1 MSSRHPDVVIV
12 DHDLEALRTLV
23 APLRKEFELYLTVS
37 PNDALAALARFP
49 IRILVAGQTL
59 FTGSGLELLLEARRR
74 SSATIRVLLVTAAER
89 RTIEPQLAAAE
100 LFYVLRAP
108 CTSEQLREV
117 LHAAMRATEV
127 QTGSTTAEHVV
138 LESEQAP
145 APDEAVGDGDPVTVL
160 TTDVDLFE
168 AIRTA
173 VHGRHEV
180 RLAGKL
186 EDAARL
192 AAAGCCAVLVTDVA
206 LTEAAL
212 RRMTAHLQAREP
224 DLVTIAVGN
233 REQGNALMG
242 LLSKG
247 SIHKF
252 LLKPVTPGL
261 ARLALESATR
271 QHHSAK
277 AHRRAETHFELLRP
291 PARVG
296 TAPPEASATAETPK
310 PERSPQVRKRVVAAA
325 AAAVVLLGASGTA
338 AWYFTHRPPAP
349 DPRAL
354 AIAARLAAAHAA
366 TRDGHLLEPLP
377 GSAYALYA
385 EVLRLDPQNAAARTG
400 IEQLANGFIA
410 QAEGQ
415 LVEGNLDAAATSL
428 AHAQQVSPQ
437 HSRLKF
443 LNAQLAKERQEQLLL
458 QARQS
463 ATAGNLQQAQELLQ
477 QAQQVETRSSEVTS
491 AQQIIDSHARE
502 RQVVDW
508 LNLAR
513 SRVAQNR
520 LVLPDNDSAKYYLRS
535 AQRLEP
541 GNVAVQQGLRD
552 LGDRVVSSADAAIE
566 AQRFDVAREWV
577 LQAQDLGVEKA
588 EIDRLRA
595 RIASSV
601 DLKSKNDL
609 LALAVKR
616 TEENRLLDPPQ
627 DSARFYLD
635 KLAQVDPAFPGADR
649 ASQALGA
656 KLVARAQGATASR
669 QYDVATRMLLEAR
682 ALGYTGADLAG
693 AEAALRAAQ
702 APLAPA
708 PVPLPKQ
715 VKYVVPQYPAE
726 ALARGVE
733 GWVDVSFAL
742 SGSGDVIDA
751 RVDDAKPVRQFD
763 RAALVAVRQ
772 WKYAPSPDGADR
784 VQRLKTRVQFKL
796 QD

>member
-1 MSSRHPDVVIV
+1 M
-12 DHDLEALRTLV
+12 
-23 APLRKEFELYLTVS
+23 
-37 PNDALAALARFP
+37 
-49 IRILVAGQTL
+49 
-59 FTGSGLELLLEARRR
+59 
-74 SSATIRVLLVTAAER
+74 
-89 RTIEPQLAAAE
+89 
-100 LFYVLRAP
+100 
-108 CTSEQLREV
+108 
-117 LHAAMRATEV
+117 
-127 QTGSTTAEHVV
+127 
-138 LESEQAP
+138 
-145 APDEAVGDGDPVTVL
+145 
-160 TTDVDLFE
+160 
-168 AIRTA
+168 
-173 VHGRHEV
+173 
-180 RLAGKL
+180 
-186 EDAARL
+186 
-192 AAAGCCAVLVTDVA
+192 
-206 LTEAAL
+206 
-212 RRMTAHLQAREP
+212 
-224 DLVTIAVGN
+224 
-233 REQGNALMG
+233 
-242 LLSKG
+242 
-247 SIHKF
+247 
-252 LLKPVTPGL
+252 
-261 ARLALESATR
+261 
-271 QHHSAK
+271 
-277 AHRRAETHFELLRP
+277 
-291 PARVG
+291 
-296 TAPPEASATAETPK
+296 
-310 PERSPQVRKRVVAAA
+310 
-325 AAAVVLLGASGTA
+325 LGASGTA

-702 APLAPA
+702 APLALA